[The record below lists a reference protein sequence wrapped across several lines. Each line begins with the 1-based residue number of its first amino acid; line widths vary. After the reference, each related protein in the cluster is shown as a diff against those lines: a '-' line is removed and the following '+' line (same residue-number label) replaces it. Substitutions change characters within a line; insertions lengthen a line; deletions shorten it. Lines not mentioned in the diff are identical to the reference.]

1 MGRLNIDYMK
11 WLTDKI
17 NELYLKLLKQA
28 ALKSIKDIKI
38 IDQEAR
44 LYNCQNEQWF
54 LDWQDKLNE
63 ISVR

>member
-1 MGRLNIDYMK
+1 MK

-17 NELYLKLLKQA
+17 NKLYLKLLKQA
-28 ALKSIKDIKI
+28 ALKSINDLKI

-54 LDWQDKLNE
+54 INWQDEINK
-63 ISVR
+63 ISVK

>member
-1 MGRLNIDYMK
+1 MK
-11 WLTDKI
+11 WLLNKI
-17 NELYLKLLKQA
+17 HNLYLRLLKDA
-28 ALKSIKDIKI
+28 ALKSIKDLKI

-54 LDWQDKLNE
+54 LDWQDEVNK

>member
-1 MGRLNIDYMK
+1 MGRLNINYMK

-17 NELYLKLLKQA
+17 NNLYLKLLKQA

-54 LDWQDKLNE
+54 INWQDEINK
-63 ISVR
+63 ISVK

>member
-1 MGRLNIDYMK
+1 MK

>member
-1 MGRLNIDYMK
+1 MK

-17 NELYLKLLKQA
+17 DKLYLKLLKQA

-44 LYNCQNEQWF
+44 LYNCHNDQWF
-54 LDWQDKLNE
+54 INWQDEINR
-63 ISVR
+63 ISVK